1 MYVLL
6 KKKSFLFIVIFSIT
20 NISFADYQEGIDYK
34 IVNEGKSNF
43 VKGIDNEIK
52 IIEAF
57 WYGCPHCYKFEKY
70 LEKWKPSLQKDVFFS
85 KVPAAFNKYWA
96 LHAKV
101 FYSIEKYK
109 NKDKIHNLIFKA
121 IHEQNRNLD
130 NYQSIETFLKAQNIN
145 TSKLNKNF
153 NSDKINEKVEDAN
166 YIAVVEGGIGPD
178 VLGLYENHADPKVDP
193 QTAEIIQ
200 AGVDRNFDGKI
211 EKSKFQK

>member
-1 MYVLL
+1 MYRMS
-6 KKKSFLFIVIFSIT
+6 KSFLFIVIFSIT

-70 LEKWKPSLQKDVFFS
+70 LEKWKPSLQKDVSFS

-109 NKDKIHNLIFKA
+109 DKDKIHNLIFKA

-130 NYQSIETFLKAQNIN
+130 NYQSVEAFLKAQNIN

-153 NSDKINEKVEDAN
+153 NSDKINEKLVDAYYLLDSFEIESVPCIIVN
-166 YIAVVEGGIGPD
+166 QKYKISGRMAKTYQGLLDITDFLVKKERELKAV
-178 VLGLYENHADPKVDP
+178 N
-193 QTAEIIQ
+193 
-200 AGVDRNFDGKI
+200 
-211 EKSKFQK
+211 